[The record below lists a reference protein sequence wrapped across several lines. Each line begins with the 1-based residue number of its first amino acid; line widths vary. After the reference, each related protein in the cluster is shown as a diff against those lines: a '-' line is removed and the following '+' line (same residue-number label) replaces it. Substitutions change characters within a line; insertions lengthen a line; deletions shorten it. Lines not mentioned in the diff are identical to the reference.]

1 MQEDEKRNIHLIPL
15 LKINACEQICDSL
28 SDTIRPSWESNRRSR
43 HVFWRKKT
51 FGRTVSGHPQS
62 HGTEVESYSFLLT
75 NNTKRVKALF
85 PEKLDNRRLQW
96 QNWWKSLQMLLT
108 MSIWRKCDSLVTF
121 QITGNGTVDEWWT
134 NDTNRKPNRAIVFF
148 LLPTFQGPRYHILEW
163 LHILSAY
170 HFSKTVAK
178 WVYCLVKCTRTKVPY
193 DATTPVAS
201 IVT

>member
-1 MQEDEKRNIHLIPL
+1 MFSEE
-15 LKINACEQICDSL
+15 
-28 SDTIRPSWESNRRSR
+28 
-43 HVFWRKKT
+43 KKT

-121 QITGNGTVDEWWT
+121 QITGNVTVDEWWT

-170 HFSKTVAK
+170 HFSKTIAK